1 MMQKTL
7 IGIKSD
13 AFSPLAPREKGSE
26 LRMPLPIDSQIFV
39 EEVRNLITSK
49 GLIILH
55 EKEYQ
60 VPPETARLHY
70 AEHMGKWDESY
81 QMDK

>member
-1 MMQKTL
+1 MFQKTL
-7 IGIKSD
+7 IGIKPD
-13 AFSPLAPREKGSE
+13 AFSPLIPREKGSE
-26 LRMPLPIDSQIFV
+26 LSIPLPVDSQIFV
-39 EEVRNLITSK
+39 EEVRNLIRNK
-49 GLIILH
+49 GLVICD

-60 VPPETARLHY
+60 VPSEIARLHY